1 MGAGGSIIAGSA
13 LAIVAVAVLRV
24 SWGQKGRSAA
34 LNAAG
39 WGFALA
45 ALILGWTAAGAWG
58 ASVVALWAMGAA
70 CAVLAWEGFRSP
82 ATRAKASNR
91 RAGMMPEGP
100 APLQIGARLTTFTL
114 VAIVALLSS
123 IAFAVGVRWLAAAMG
138 AGEANANVLAL
149 FATPVVWTV
158 LAFMLLMTASRKRQI
173 VYLAITASAALPAI
187 LVGAA

>member
-1 MGAGGSIIAGSA
+1 MGAGGSIIAGSV

-82 ATRAKASNR
+82 ATRAKASKR

>member
-1 MGAGGSIIAGSA
+1 MGAGVSIVAGSA
-13 LAIVAVAVLRV
+13 LAIAAVAVLRF
-24 SWGQKGRSAA
+24 SWALKGRSGA

-39 WGFALA
+39 WGFCLA
-45 ALILGWTAAGAWG
+45 ALVLGWAAAGAWG
-58 ASVVALWAMGAA
+58 ASVVSLWAMGAA
-70 CAVLAWEGFRSP
+70 CAILAWEGFRAP
-82 ATRAKASNR
+82 ASRAKASNR

-100 APLQIGARLTTFTL
+100 APLQIGTRLTTFAL
-114 VAIVALLSS
+114 VAVIALLSS
-123 IAFAVGVRWLAAAMG
+123 IAFAVGVRWLAATIG

-173 VYLAITASAALPAI
+173 VYLAVTASAALPAL

>member
-82 ATRAKASNR
+82 ASRAKASNR

-173 VYLAITASAALPAI
+173 VYLAVTASAALPAI

>member
-24 SWGQKGRSAA
+24 SWGQKGRSAV